1 MAEITTAMVKEL
13 REKTGAGIM
22 DCRRAL
28 EEADGNLARA
38 EELLREKGVAAAAKK
53 SGRAANQGIVEPYIH
68 LGGRI
73 GALVELNCE
82 TDFVARNPEFK
93 TLARELAMQ
102 VTAMNPRYITA
113 DEIPDE
119 AVTEHGGD
127 RKKAAEELALLEQ
140 PYIKQPNRTVGSLIT
155 DAVGKI
161 GENIVVRRFVRFEV
175 GAAAKGD
182 ESNGAA

>member
-1 MAEITTAMVKEL
+1 MVKEL
-13 REKTGAGIM
+13 RETTGAGIM

-28 EEADGNLARA
+28 EEADGNLGKAQ
-38 EELLREKGVAAAAKK
+38 ELLRERGAEKALKK
-53 SGRAANQGIVEPYIH
+53 LDRAANQGIVEPYIH

-93 TLARELAMQ
+93 ALARELAMQ
-102 VTAMNPRYITA
+102 VAAMSPRYVSA

-119 AVTEHGGD
+119 VVAEHGGD
-127 RKKAAEELALLEQ
+127 RKRAGEELALLEQ
-140 PYIKQPNRTVGSLIT
+140 PFIRDTRRQVRELVT

-175 GAAAKGD
+175 GATAGRE
-182 ESNGAA
+182 ES

>member
-13 REKTGAGIM
+13 REKTGAGVM

-28 EEADGNLARA
+28 EEADGNIARA
-38 EELLREKGVAAAAKK
+38 EELLRTKGAATAAKK
-53 SGRAANQGIVEPYIH
+53 AGRAANQGIVEPYIH

-93 TLARELAMQ
+93 ALARELAMQ
-102 VTAMNPRYITA
+102 VAAMSPRYVDA
-113 DEIPDE
+113 GEIPAE
-119 AVTEHGGD
+119 TVAEYGGD
-127 RKKAAEELALLEQ
+127 AKRAAGELALLDQ
-140 PYIKQPNRTVGSLIT
+140 PFIRTPNRQVRDLIN
-155 DAVGKI
+155 DVIGKI

-175 GAAAKGD
+175 GAVPTRDA
-182 ESNGAA
+182 

>member
-13 REKTGAGIM
+13 RDKTGAGIM

-28 EEADGNLARA
+28 EEADGHVAKA
-38 EELLREKGVAAAAKK
+38 EELLKARGVATAAKK
-53 SGRAANQGIVEPYIH
+53 AGRAANQGIVEPYIH

-82 TDFVARNPEFK
+82 TDFVARNPDFK

-102 VTAMNPRYITA
+102 VAAMNPRYVEA
-113 DEIPDE
+113 SEIPEDVLSE
-119 AVTEHGGD
+119 YGGD
-127 RKKAAEELALLEQ
+127 RKKAGEELALLDQ
-140 PYIKQPNRTVGSLIT
+140 PFIRTPSRQVRDLIT
-155 DAVGKI
+155 DSIGRI

-175 GAAAKGD
+175 GAAPAN
-182 ESNGAA
+182 EQAEASE

>member
-1 MAEITTAMVKEL
+1 MAEITTAMVKDL
-13 REKTGAGIM
+13 RERTGAGIM

-28 EEADGNLARA
+28 EEAGGDFAKA
-38 EELLREKGVAAAAKK
+38 EELLRAKGAATAAKK
-53 SGRAANQGIVEPYIH
+53 AGRPANQGVVEPYIH

-102 VTAMNPRYITA
+102 VTAMNPRYIRA
-113 DEIPDE
+113 EEIPD
-119 AVTEHGGD
+119 AVLAEYGGD

-140 PYIKQPNRTVGSLIT
+140 PYIKAPNRTVNSLIT
-155 DAVGKI
+155 DAIGKI

-175 GAAAKGD
+175 GESAKLD
-182 ESNGAA
+182 ESAE

>member
-13 REKTGAGIM
+13 RDKTGAGIM

-38 EELLREKGVAAAAKK
+38 EELLRARGASTALKK
-53 SGRAANQGIVEPYIH
+53 AGRAANQGVIEPYVH

-73 GALVELNCE
+73 AALVELNCE

-93 TLARELAMQ
+93 ALARELAMQ
-102 VTAMNPRYITA
+102 VAAMNPRYLEA
-113 DEIPDE
+113 SEIPAE
-119 AVTEHGGD
+119 ALAEYNGD
-127 RKKAAEELALLEQ
+127 AKRAAEELALLDQ
-140 PYIKQPNRTVGSLIT
+140 PFIREPRRQVRDLVT
-155 DAVGKI
+155 DAIGKI

-175 GAAAKGD
+175 GAASD
-182 ESNGAA
+182 EETE

>member
-1 MAEITTAMVKEL
+1 MAEITTAMVKDL

-28 EEADGNLARA
+28 DEAGGNIARA

-53 SGRAANQGIVEPYIH
+53 SGRAANQGVVEPYIH

-93 TLARELAMQ
+93 ALARELAMQ
-102 VTAMNPRYITA
+102 ITAMNPRYVSA
-113 DEIPDE
+113 DEIPADVIS
-119 AVTEHGGD
+119 ADYGGD
-127 RKKAAEELALLEQ
+127 AKKAAEELALLDQ
-140 PYIKQPNRTVGSLIT
+140 PYIKAPNRTVGSLVT

-161 GENIVVRRFVRFEV
+161 GENIIVRRFTRYEV
-175 GAAAKGD
+175 GATGKD
-182 ESNGAA
+182 E